1 MKFVW
6 VMVCALAFASI
17 ANAGADISAFKDSR
31 NGMTYKVVKI
41 GDLQWMAENL
51 NYETK
56 KESWCLEGKPEN
68 CSKYGRFYSWDAAM
82 KACPA
87 GWHLPSKIEFEYL
100 VALTGGIHDDN
111 RDFLWIRGAY
121 SLKSSSGWE
130 DDRNGT
136 DEFGF
141 NAIPT
146 GYYHGGFADFE
157 DTTSKA
163 GFWSSSEHNY
173 NTAFYMSFDS
183 SNKNAKIDNLDKING
198 YSIRCVR

>member
-1 MKFVW
+1 MVKFVL
-6 VMVCALAFASI
+6 VLAFALAFTSI
-17 ANAGADISAFKDSR
+17 ATATVEVSTPLTDAR

-51 NYETK
+51 NYETR
-56 KESWCLEGKPEN
+56 KESWCLEDKQEN
-68 CSKYGRFYSWDAAM
+68 CDKLGRLYSWESAM

-87 GWHLPSKIEFEYL
+87 GWRLPSKIEFEYL
-100 VALTGGIHDDN
+100 VKLAGGVQDEDMN
-111 RDFLWIRGAY
+111 FLWIRGANA
-121 SLKSSSGWE
+121 LKSSSGWE
-130 DDRNGT
+130 RNGT

-146 GYYHGGFADFE
+146 GYFHGGFADFE
-157 DTTSKA
+157 DTNKA

-173 NTAFYMSFDS
+173 TTAFYMSFDS
-183 SNKNAKIDNLDKING
+183 TNKNATIDNLDKING